1 MALNNT
7 KLLPH
12 QRMEM
17 LTPAKVERE
26 FGIPLE
32 TLSNMRQITLDT
44 GTQRGPMFFKDV
56 NIIFYRREWI
66 VDYIDSKVIN
76 FTTESQEHQELKQFK
91 KTS

>member
-1 MALNNT
+1 MALNKT

-26 FGIPLE
+26 FGVPLE

-76 FTTESQEHQELKQFK
+76 FATETQEQQEVKQFK
-91 KTS
+91 KSS

>member
-17 LTPAKVERE
+17 LTPIKVERE
-26 FGIPLE
+26 FGVPLE

-76 FTTESQEHQELKQFK
+76 FATESQEHQELKQFK

>member
-12 QRMEM
+12 QKMEM
-17 LTPAKVERE
+17 LTPIKVERE
-26 FGIPLE
+26 FGVPLE

-76 FTTESQEHQELKQFK
+76 FAKESQEHQELKQFK

>member
-1 MALNNT
+1 MVLNKK

-17 LTPAKVERE
+17 LTPIKVERE
-26 FGIPLE
+26 FGVPLE

-44 GTQRGPMFFKDV
+44 GSQRGPMFFKDV

-66 VDYIDSKVIN
+66 IDYIDSKVIN
-76 FTTESQEHQELKQFK
+76 FATETQEHQEVKQFK

>member
-17 LTPAKVERE
+17 LTPIKVERE
-26 FGIPLE
+26 FGVPLE

-44 GTQRGPMFFKDV
+44 GSQRGPMFFKDV

-76 FTTESQEHQELKQFK
+76 FATESQEHQELKQFK

>member
-1 MALNNT
+1 MALKKT

-17 LTPAKVERE
+17 LTPIKVERE
-26 FGIPLE
+26 FGVPLE

-76 FTTESQEHQELKQFK
+76 FATESQEHQELKQFK

>member
-12 QRMEM
+12 QRMGM
-17 LTPAKVERE
+17 LTPIKVERE
-26 FGIPLE
+26 FGVPLE

-44 GTQRGPMFFKDV
+44 GSQRGPMFFKDV

-66 VDYIDSKVIN
+66 IDYIDSKVIN
-76 FTTESQEHQELKQFK
+76 YATESQEHQELKQFK